1 MNRLMNTL
9 LFKTPCLTSVFFT
22 CIFSQTLYETDHQ
35 QYSILNR
42 KSNDVSLQSLL
53 DETEA
58 LLKEKTSYL
67 QKCMDMKD
75 SYNDSLIMNNQE
87 QTTRC
92 VLSDIAL
99 GKPAEQSSTFNS
111 YYARWAVDGT
121 RGADLI
127 EDKCSHTGS
136 GDKNPWW
143 MVDLQAVYYIKTVR
157 IVNRGMDRNGIDVSH
172 WLQNV
177 TVTVGVTESAVNT
190 LCGFFPGPGTLAQLV
205 VIDCPTSPH
214 GRFVKIS
221 KTTEALTLCEVDV
234 FGVLL

>member
-1 MNRLMNTL
+1 MATVLNHRGPGLCWWSSSQITLLLIHTPILHNIAQQFKDPVLSFFKELTVCDNAKLHNRGNIFFYTMNRLMNTL

-92 VLSDIAL
+92 GNIYFLKYCIFFFFL
-99 GKPAEQSSTFNS
+99 L
-111 YYARWAVDGT
+111 WWGT
-121 RGADLI
+121 
-127 EDKCSHTGS
+127 E
-136 GDKNPWW
+136 
-143 MVDLQAVYYIKTVR
+143 
-157 IVNRGMDRNGIDVSH
+157 
-172 WLQNV
+172 
-177 TVTVGVTESAVNT
+177 
-190 LCGFFPGPGTLAQLV
+190 FFHLFKS
-205 VIDCPTSPH
+205 I
-214 GRFVKIS
+214 F
-221 KTTEALTLCEVDV
+221 
-234 FGVLL
+234 